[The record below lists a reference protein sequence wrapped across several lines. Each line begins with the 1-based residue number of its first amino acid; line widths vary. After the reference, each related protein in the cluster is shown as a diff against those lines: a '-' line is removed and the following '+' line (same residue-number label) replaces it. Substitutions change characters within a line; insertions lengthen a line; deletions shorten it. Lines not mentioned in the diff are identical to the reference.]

1 MKTKQSMLVSEC
13 GGIKNGSLPRPAN
26 YLAKL
31 LKSTLTVALV
41 FSAIIGGAAP
51 FGVGD
56 TKQQTLNKKTGPT
69 SLTGRVVFVDKA
81 LRALAV
87 DVKGQILQV
96 NVPAHLRINRAG
108 KLIALEEVVAGQE
121 VTLTFRETIQGRLEV
136 VLVTVEAGAGPAE
149 AAGSKSNRGVTPP
162 GLNNFPDYGSP
173 NPANLGGQ
181 VRSPHR

>member
-1 MKTKQSMLVSEC
+1 M
-13 GGIKNGSLPRPAN
+13 
-26 YLAKL
+26 
-31 LKSTLTVALV
+31 
-41 FSAIIGGAAP
+41 IGGAAP
-51 FGVGD
+51 FSPGD
-56 TKQQTLNKKTGPT
+56 LKQQTLTKKTVPT
-69 SLTGRVVFVDKA
+69 TLTGRVVFVDKA

-96 NVPAHLRINRAG
+96 NVPAHLRINRAS

-136 VLVTVEAGAGPAE
+136 VLVTVEGSAGAAE
-149 AAGSKSNRGVTPP
+149 AAGSRSNRGATPP
-162 GLNNFPDYGSP
+162 GLSYFPDNSSP